1 MRTLLTCTT
10 ILFLSCLGQGVTAQ
24 YKNLVFE
31 GGGIRG
37 ISYAGA
43 IKALEENGK
52 LAGIERT
59 AGSSVG
65 ALAAL
70 MVSLGYTAAEI
81 DSLMV
86 SLRLQSFND
95 GRYFFIGG
103 QNRLRKRFGWY
114 RGDKFE
120 HWVERL
126 VAAKTG
132 DPYTSFAALAA
143 AQQTNHAFKQFY
155 CTGTDL
161 SRQQAAVFGV
171 ETTPAMRLST
181 AVRIS
186 MSIPLYFEA
195 VLLDDDYR
203 RLRSVRDADNCHV
216 WVDGGLLL
224 NYPIGVFD
232 SCPHTPRHVCCR
244 EGIANPYTLGLKLE
258 RPEQIGNY
266 AKDSL
271 LAPFKVTSLKAYIA
285 SFYNIAFETL
295 NGAANLQAE
304 RGRTVY
310 ISTAHISPR
319 IRRISPEQKKL
330 LYQNGYEAVLATI
343 RSRN

>member
-1 MRTLLTCTT
+1 MQNLLTCTA
-10 ILFLSCLGQGVTAQ
+10 ILFLALCGPRSTAQ

-43 IKALEENGK
+43 IKALEERGK
-52 LAGIERT
+52 LKDIERT

-70 MVSLGYTAAEI
+70 MVSLGYTAGEI
-81 DSLMV
+81 DSLMR
-86 SLRLQSFND
+86 SLKLQSFND

-103 QNRLRKRFGWY
+103 QHRLRKRFGWY
-114 RGDKFE
+114 RGDRFE
-120 HWVERL
+120 KWVERL

-132 DPYTSFAALAA
+132 DPHTSFAGMAA
-143 AQQTNHAFKQFY
+143 IRDHHPGFKEFY

-161 SRQQAAVFGV
+161 SRQQAAVFSAA
-171 ETTPAMRLST
+171 TTPGMRLST

-186 MSIPLYFEA
+186 MSVPLYFEA
-195 VLLDDDYR
+195 VLMDDDYH
-203 RLRSVRDADNCHV
+203 RLRSVRGTPSCHV

-232 SCPHTPRHVCCR
+232 SCPHSPRHVCCR

-258 RPEQIGNY
+258 RPEQISNY

-271 LAPFKVTSLKAYIA
+271 LAPYPIGNLKEYIG
-285 SFYNIAFETL
+285 SFYTIAFETL
-295 NGAANLQAE
+295 NGAGNLQAE

-310 ISTAHISPR
+310 ISTAHLSPRVRKISPQ
-319 IRRISPEQKKL
+319 QKTL
-330 LYQNGYEAVLATI
+330 MYQNGYQAVLAAVGGH
-343 RSRN
+343 

>member
-1 MRTLLTCTT
+1 MT
-10 ILFLSCLGQGVTAQ
+10 ILFLCCPGQGVYAQ

-43 IKALEENGK
+43 IKALEEKGK
-52 LAGIERT
+52 LAEVERT

-70 MVSLGYTAAEI
+70 MVSLGYTAREI
-81 DSLMV
+81 DSLMA

-114 RGDKFE
+114 RGNRFE
-120 HWVERL
+120 KWVERL
-126 VAAKTG
+126 IAAKTG
-132 DPYTSFAALAA
+132 DPYMTFADLTALSR
-143 AQQTNHAFKQFY
+143 NSRVFKQFY

-161 SRQQAAVFGV
+161 SAQQAAVLGM
-171 ETTPAMRLST
+171 ETTPGMRLST

-195 VLLDDDYR
+195 VLLDDHYQR
-203 RLRSVRDADNCHV
+203 VHSVRDAANCHV

-232 SCPHTPRHVCCR
+232 SCPHNPGHVCCR

-258 RPEQIGNY
+258 RPEQISNF

-271 LAPFKVTSLKAYIA
+271 LAPYTITSLKEYIA

-295 NGAANLQAE
+295 NGAGNLQAE

-310 ISTAHISPR
+310 ISTGHISPR
-319 IRRISPEQKKL
+319 IKRISPQQKQL
-330 LYQNGYEAVLATI
+330 LYQNGYKAVLAYLCPDHG
-343 RSRN
+343 

>member
-1 MRTLLTCTT
+1 MLLLTFC
-10 ILFLSCLGQGVTAQ
+10 GGPAMAQ

-43 IKALEENGK
+43 IKALEESGK
-52 LAGIERT
+52 LQHIERT

-70 MVSLGYTAAEI
+70 MVSLGYTAGEI
-81 DSLMV
+81 DSLMR
-86 SLRLQSFND
+86 SLKLQSFND

-103 QNRLRKRFGWY
+103 QHRLRKRFGWY
-114 RGDKFE
+114 RGDRFE
-120 HWVERL
+120 KWVERL
-126 VAAKTG
+126 VTAKTG

-143 AQQTNHAFKQFY
+143 AQGSHPGFKAFY

-161 SRQQAAVFGV
+161 SRQQAVVFCAA
-171 ETTPAMRLST
+171 TTPGMRLST

-186 MSIPLYFEA
+186 MSVPLYFEA
-195 VLLDDDYR
+195 VLMDDDYH
-203 RLRSVRDADNCHV
+203 RLRSVHETPNCHV

-232 SCPHTPRHVCCR
+232 SCPHSPRHVCCR

-258 RPEQIGNY
+258 RPEQISNY

-271 LAPFKVTSLKAYIA
+271 LAPYPIGNLKEYIG
-285 SFYNIAFETL
+285 SFYTIAFETL
-295 NGAANLQAE
+295 NGAGNLQAE

-310 ISTAHISPR
+310 ISTAHVSPRVRKISPQ
-319 IRRISPEQKKL
+319 QKTL
-330 LYQNGYEAVLATI
+330 LYQNGYQAVLAALGGH
-343 RSRN
+343 